1 MTRLL
6 VSSGRGPAECRIA
19 VRHILERMAQEAPG
33 ITIAE
38 RGDKHGPASAIVTH
52 DGEDAEAFAARW
64 TGTIQW
70 TCKSPVRPKHKR
82 QNWFVG
88 VFALSDVRKAIAL
101 DPSEVRFETFRA
113 GGPGGQ
119 HQNTTDSAVRATH
132 IPTGIST
139 IARDQRSQHR
149 NKQMALDRLRDQLA
163 GLEELAA
170 AEAKKDTNRNHTEL
184 ERGNP
189 VRRFKGERFVEVTR

>member
-6 VSSGRGPAECRIA
+6 VSSGRGPGECRMA
-19 VRHILERMAQEAPG
+19 VRHILDRMMQERSDLSVVEQ
-33 ITIAE
+33 
-38 RGDKHGPASAIVTH
+38 GDKQGPASAIVTVQGKD
-52 DGEDAEAFAARW
+52 DGDFAVRW
-64 TGTIQW
+64 VGTIQW
-70 TCKSPVRPKHKR
+70 TCKSPLRPKHKR

-88 VFALSDVRKAIAL
+88 VFALSDAPACVAL
-101 DPSEVRFETFRA
+101 DPTEVRFAMFRA

-119 HQNTTDSAVRATH
+119 HQNTTDSAIRATH
-132 IPTGIST
+132 IPTGVST

-149 NKQMALDRLRDQLA
+149 NKQVALGRLRDQLA

-189 VRRFKGERFVEVTR
+189 VRRFKGERFVEVKR

>member
-6 VSSGRGPAECRIA
+6 ISSGQGPAECRMA
-19 VRHILERMAQEAPG
+19 VRHVLARMKQECG
-33 ITIAE
+33 QIDVVE
-38 RGDKHGPASAIVTH
+38 KGDKHGPASAVVSVQ
-52 DGEDAEAFAARW
+52 GPDAEQFAKAW

-70 TCKSPVRPKHKR
+70 VCKSSLRPNHKR

-88 VFALSDVRKAIAL
+88 VFTLPEVSQKTSLDLSDVRF
-101 DPSEVRFETFRA
+101 DTFRA

-132 IPTGIST
+132 TPTGLSVV
-139 IARDQRSQHR
+139 ARDERSQHR
-149 NKQMALDRLRDQLA
+149 NKQAAIARLQTQLA
-163 GLEELAA
+163 AQVDLELAA
-170 AEAKKDTNRNHTEL
+170 SKKETNLSHHLL

-189 VRRFKGERFVEVTR
+189 VRRFKGVGFVEL